1 MEVDPVN
8 PPIDRIRVRLAAL
21 TYAALLAT
29 ILAHAW
35 FAGTPL
41 PLGGPNVVL
50 GGVAVLLALSL
61 ALCDL
66 LAGKRFVVVKNFVPL
81 AVIPLL
87 LVMWAA
93 IVHVVNDTGP
103 WLRVGKMGL
112 GIGILFAVYL
122 TVASAARA
130 WLMIAT
136 GVLVAVVSVLFGL
149 AVVYLG
155 DPFWSFWL
163 DVSAPV
169 MNQIY
174 PVSRGR
180 IAGLSNNIVSLAY
193 LLTVAA
199 PSALA
204 MLLYNPLRGRS
215 ARLAWDGV
223 LGGVMMILSAGM
235 IVNATRSMLLGVIC
249 GSVLVVAL
257 PVLMSPT
264 LRRQTLRR
272 LCLIVP
278 LTAIGMALL
287 LMVVDAVER
296 RAPPPTIRSSPT
308 FATATMPALVTG
320 CSQPMGTLSGDVFRS
335 GSWSGDCPASLQR
348 EGSYARHYGFTID
361 RDSAVVID
369 LASTEEANAYL
380 YLFAVTEAGGTV
392 VGHNDNG
399 GRHVGLGPRDA
410 RITSDYLRAG
420 TYVIEATTYRP
431 ETPGEFTL
439 TARTSNF
446 TRTEADPRRPVTDRI
461 FDFGDPS
468 FRSRLPLAAVAF
480 RYTLEHPLGSGDY
493 TSGGSHVGLVTDP
506 WIAARISTTSPHNQF
521 LEILVCYG
529 FPGLALLMLF
539 YVFAL
544 RSLIHSSRWAMR
556 YRDTDAL
563 LLIAAVAGSLAAY
576 LINSLFHPPGPFF
589 EDWHHFFLI
598 GLLFGIQRIC
608 HEKSE
613 LAPPADLS
621 TGTAK

>member
-1 MEVDPVN
+1 M
-8 PPIDRIRVRLAAL
+8 AAL
-21 TYAALLAT
+21 TYGALLAT

-61 ALCDL
+61 ALCDH
-66 LAGKRFVVVKNFVPL
+66 LAGKRFVAVKNFVPL
-81 AVIPLL
+81 AVISLL

-122 TVASAARA
+122 TVASAGRA

-136 GVLVAVVSVLFGL
+136 GVFGATLSVLFGL

-169 MNQIY
+169 LNQMY

-180 IAGLSNNIVSLAY
+180 IAGLSNNIISLAY

-199 PSALA
+199 PSALV

-223 LGGVMMILSAGM
+223 LGGVMMILLAGM
-235 IVNATRSMLLGVIC
+235 IVNATRSMLLGVMC

-264 LRRQTLRR
+264 LRKQTLRR

-287 LMVVDAVER
+287 LMVVNAVER
-296 RAPPPTIRSSPT
+296 RAPPPTT
-308 FATATMPALVTG
+308 GNVTMSAIVTG
-320 CSQPMGTLSGDVFRS
+320 CFEPLGTLSGDMSRS

-348 EGSYARHYGFTID
+348 EGSYARHYGFTMD

-399 GRHVGLGPRDA
+399 GRHVVLGRRDA
-410 RITSDYLRAG
+410 RIVSDYLQAG

-439 TARTSNF
+439 TVKTSNF
-446 TRTEADPRRPVTDRI
+446 TRTEADTRRPVTDRL
-461 FDFGDPS
+461 FNFGDPS
-468 FRSRLPLAAVAF
+468 FRSRLPLATVAF
-480 RYTLEHPLGSGDY
+480 RHALEHPLGSGDY
-493 TSGGSHVGLVTDP
+493 TPGGGHVGLVTDP

-539 YVFAL
+539 YVFVL

-556 YRDTDAL
+556 YRDTDTL

-576 LINSLFHPPGPFF
+576 LINSVFHPPGPFF

-598 GLLFGIQRIC
+598 GLLFSIQRIC

-621 TGTAK
+621 TGTAE